1 MSLMTDIERDL
12 LATNE
17 KLSYRA
23 QRAEMDLAQAQ
34 RDLDWANR
42 KIRRL
47 EAVIEEHS
55 SETEAA

>member
-23 QRAEMDLAQAQ
+23 QRAEMDLEQAK

-47 EAVIEEHS
+47 EAVVAERREE
-55 SETEAA
+55 EMV